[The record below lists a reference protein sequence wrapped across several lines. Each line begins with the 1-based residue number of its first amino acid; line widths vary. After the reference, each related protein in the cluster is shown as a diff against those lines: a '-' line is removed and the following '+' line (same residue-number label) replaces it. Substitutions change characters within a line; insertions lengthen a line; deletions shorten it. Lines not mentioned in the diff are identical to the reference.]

1 MRVSDEDLRGWLA
14 KATPEP
20 WHLVDDAQG
29 PMMIFRYDGVC
40 VASLTNHH
48 NPIKGFV
55 EIECV
60 GAPTRTANARLL
72 AAAPSMARELLAARK
87 VIASSRLVVEWAEP
101 VTDGDWTE
109 YDAAQ
114 RDLREYDATTRE
126 G

>member
-1 MRVSDEDLRGWLA
+1 MRVHDSDLER
-14 KATPEP
+14 
-20 WHLVDDAQG
+20 
-29 PMMIFRYDGVC
+29 F
-40 VASLTNHH
+40 
-48 NPIKGFV
+48 
-55 EIECV
+55 
-60 GAPTRTANARLL
+60 ARLNN
-72 AAAPSMARELLAARK
+72 PTGDMARELLAARK